1 MDFRVTHFLVADS
14 VSSATLATVADKT
27 LTAVTAD
34 GTSKSL
40 SSLSSGT
47 AGTPG
52 ITGPYQFAQGL
63 NRTDAIEKEL
73 GVIKS
78 GIIDSSKILSV
89 RKLVGTDDYSRS
101 IKSFGS
107 AVSYSSTAPS
117 ALPATTGTVTKGV
130 YYHTTHA
137 TTGVISL
144 LFCTTA
150 GTVVYANQGVIDTA
164 VATGIAGG
172 NAEFVIGG
180 GAKFMYEGTL
190 SASTVR
196 TGKMVYTAPNST
208 KVSGLQFEA
217 DKEYTFS
224 VRVRSAKANSIS
236 PFGITR
242 GYSATASNVYLN
254 PNTGTALTAGTGAS
268 VFSSFST
275 LFNIT
280 KNFSNDQML
289 TDFARVYGFLQMG
302 DSDGSS
308 GAATITKV
316 FVFVNYDLLNTVSGK
331 IGYSTTIGDMPSSIQ
346 NSYAGTTYIV
356 DVRKYQTWG
365 EVLADTGAITT
376 VPAVTEGAGFNASLI
391 VEALEQTTWKNNY
404 DITAFPYKWDYVRL
418 NGYFYEGPYGALT
431 SFVDAS
437 NNVLPINAGVSTQTP
452 ITYDATQSGLIAV
465 ATIAIN
471 ESFAGSG
478 GSILTAP
485 GFLIYDTINT
495 RANLDIKF
503 PNLMK
508 EEVRHIAHQY
518 QSYSNKYKQ
527 QFRGVRYN
535 AMLMDPQQEKITANG
550 PYTLY
555 YIEYLPSV
563 DTSYTSTQQ
572 MTNLTIIA
580 TANSTVATQLDYALY
595 GATFAS
601 STDGKYV
608 LETAS

>member
-14 VSSATLATVADKT
+14 VSDATLATVADKT
-27 LTAVTAD
+27 LTAVTAN

-63 NRTDAIEKEL
+63 DRTDAIQKEL

-107 AVSYSSTAPS
+107 AVSYSSTAPTV
-117 ALPATTGTVTKGV
+117 LPATTTSVTKGV
-130 YYHTTHA
+130 YYYTTHA

-144 LFCTTA
+144 LLATTT
-150 GTVVYANQGVIDTA
+150 GTVVYANQGEIDTA
-164 VATGIAGG
+164 VASGIALG
-172 NAEFVIGG
+172 NAEFAIGG
-180 GAKFMYEGTL
+180 AGKFMYEGTL

-331 IGYSTTIGDMPSSIQ
+331 IGYSTTIGDMPNAIQ
-346 NSYAGTTYIV
+346 NSYNGTTYIV

-365 EVLADTGAITT
+365 EVLADTSAITT
-376 VPAVTEGAGFNASLI
+376 LPGVTEGAGFNCSLI

-404 DITAFPYKWDYVRL
+404 DITAFPYKFDYVRL

-431 SFVDAS
+431 SFVNGA

-471 ESFAGSG
+471 ESLASG
-478 GSILTAP
+478 GSILTAR

-518 QSYSNKYKQ
+518 QSYPAKYKQ
-527 QFRGVRYN
+527 QFHGVKYN
-535 AMLMDPQQEKITANG
+535 AMVMDPQQEKITATG

-563 DTSYTSTQQ
+563 DAPYTSTQQ

-580 TANSTVATQLDYALY
+580 TANSAVATKLDYALY